1 MSSRRNAGGAAGNT
15 PRRGP
20 SGPGLSGPGLS
31 KGEQTRRTIISR
43 AVGVVSEV
51 GYEGLSIGFLAEET
65 QLSKS
70 GLFAHFKS
78 KEALQLAVMQEV
90 IDRFVARVVQPGL
103 GSPRG
108 EARLRV
114 LFHKKLLWISGEQ
127 QLRGCLLS
135 KASLEYDNRPGH
147 PVRQRLVQALQDWRE
162 LLVRATKAAVD
173 EGQLKADLDTEQFAY
188 EFDGITMMYQQAHGL
203 LHDRSAEERAHKA
216 FESLLDRSRRSPR
229 LRQH

>member
-1 MSSRRNAGGAAGNT
+1 
-15 PRRGP
+15 
-20 SGPGLSGPGLS
+20 
-31 KGEQTRRTIISR
+31 
-43 AVGVVSEV
+43 
-51 GYEGLSIGFLAEET
+51 
-65 QLSKS
+65 
-70 GLFAHFKS
+70 
-78 KEALQLAVMQEV
+78 
-90 IDRFVARVVQPGL
+90 
-103 GSPRG
+103 
-108 EARLRV
+108 V
-114 LFHKKLLWISGEQ
+114 LFEKKLLWISGEQ

-203 LHDRSAEERAHKA
+203 MRDRAAEERAYKA
-216 FESLLDRSRRSPR
+216 FESLLERSRHLPR